1 MKSLHRIFFES
12 SNKMDAVE
20 DGSVDLVVTSPPYP
34 MIEMWDQQ
42 FSQINP
48 KIKEC
53 LERNEGINAFELMH
67 QELDKTWN
75 EIYRVL
81 KDGAIICIN
90 IGDAT
95 RKIGDSFQLFS
106 NHSRIL
112 HHFIALGVQIL
123 PEILW
128 RKQSNKPNKFMG
140 SGMSPPNAYVTLEH
154 EYTLIL
160 RKGKN
165 REFKEESKQPRDES
179 AYFWEERNAWFS
191 DNWTDLKGIDQKLN
205 TNLAQRERS
214 AAYPFELVYRLINM
228 FSIKGDLVLDPFLGT
243 GTTLMAAMASSRN
256 SIGFEVDQGFKEV
269 IQNRL
274 QNTTDFL
281 NDYLVKRVTQ
291 HLEFVKEMDKN
302 NRALK
307 YKSDLYHFKVVTN
320 QETKICFNFV
330 KEIKT
335 ANAMHEVTYYDE
347 KMNQNIIEN
356 IINNCRI
363 EFISDEK
370 KVTFQQKLR

>member
-81 KDGAIICIN
+81 KNGAIICIN

-112 HHFIALGVQIL
+112 HHFIALGVQNL
-123 PEILW
+123 PEVLW
-128 RKQSNKPNKFMG
+128 RNRGREYRS
-140 SGMSPPNAYVTLEH
+140 SGH
-154 EYTLIL
+154 
-160 RKGKN
+160 
-165 REFKEESKQPRDES
+165 F
-179 AYFWEERNAWFS
+179 
-191 DNWTDLKGIDQKLN
+191 
-205 TNLAQRERS
+205 
-214 AAYPFELVYRLINM
+214 
-228 FSIKGDLVLDPFLGT
+228 
-243 GTTLMAAMASSRN
+243 ASVSH
-256 SIGFEVDQGFKEV
+256 D
-269 IQNRL
+269 
-274 QNTTDFL
+274 
-281 NDYLVKRVTQ
+281 
-291 HLEFVKEMDKN
+291 
-302 NRALK
+302 
-307 YKSDLYHFKVVTN
+307 
-320 QETKICFNFV
+320 
-330 KEIKT
+330 
-335 ANAMHEVTYYDE
+335 
-347 KMNQNIIEN
+347 
-356 IINNCRI
+356 
-363 EFISDEK
+363 
-370 KVTFQQKLR
+370 